1 MRPQPRRSRTGSPAV
16 ISLRNHG
23 RHAAGL
29 PAVAAPADAAGVL
42 FSASIKYKYVPDG
55 TCGGA
60 DMRELDSRTGIFT
73 TRNGVREEIRIERA
87 DYRLLDI
94 YGSWTP
100 ARRLKAVADMMR
112 AAREVMTAGV
122 RQQHPDWTDAE
133 VKREVARRYGGYGD

>member
-1 MRPQPRRSRTGSPAV
+1 
-16 ISLRNHG
+16 
-23 RHAAGL
+23 
-29 PAVAAPADAAGVL
+29 
-42 FSASIKYKYVPDG
+42 
-55 TCGGA
+55 
-60 DMRELDSRTGIFT
+60 MRELDSRTGIFT